1 VHVQKPSADH
11 ASTIMEV
18 HDEEDS
24 PGNSSASPGS
34 ASISHPFLEILKS
47 IRSLTGA
54 RTNDFRATCSRVQY
68 QLETLQSKVVGSALE
83 GPCILAA
90 FVYVDLVLLQT
101 PPEIVSKSK
110 VNGQLQQAM
119 MQSRTTRDLK
129 ENEDILMWISATAAA
144 AAGGSTSIQKALL
157 VDKFNKVLAR
167 LEGLCKDG
175 GAPVGG

>member
-1 VHVQKPSADH
+1 VHIQKLSADH
-11 ASTIMEV
+11 GSTIMEV
-18 HDEEDS
+18 REEEDS
-24 PGNSSASPGS
+24 PRNSEASPGS
-34 ASISHPFLEILKS
+34 ASISHSFLEILKS
-47 IRSLTGA
+47 IQSLTEA
-54 RTNDFRATCSRVQY
+54 RTNDYRATCSRVQH

-101 PPEIVSKSK
+101 PSETLSKSK

-144 AAGGSTSIQKALL
+144 AAGGSTSSQKALL
-157 VDKFNKVLAR
+157 VDNFNKVFG
-167 LEGLCKDG
+167 EIGE
-175 GAPVGG
+175 VI